1 MIIMKI
7 LYKYKIRP
15 DPDSIRKQKEMLLHN
30 KNKMAYIFTNSL
42 TEEELNKKKIE
53 SNLKVDNKLAEKD
66 KEEDVNYKIKIEMND
81 SRNNDFDKEDNRDD
95 SIENTDQT
103 EENSFY
109 DEGDLINLINN
120 YYKPTDE
127 KK

>member
-1 MIIMKI
+1 MKI